1 MKLAQKL
8 ILILSLFGF
17 FSILMYSFK
26 LEDKISN
33 LEEINIELFYE
44 IQESRIKENF
54 VVSEHDNTLLVY
66 GNFNKKL
73 LFEINSDSTQILIT
87 KIY

>member
-73 LFEINSDSTQILIT
+73 LFEINSDSTQIVIT

>member
-17 FSILMYSFK
+17 FSVLMYSFK

-33 LEEINIELFYE
+33 LEEINIGLFYE

-66 GNFNKKL
+66 DNFNKKL

-87 KIY
+87 KLH